1 MQFELLTLKGV
12 KFRGQA
18 SEVSLRTVDGQLGI
32 LPHHEPLTAIVV
44 PGPVS
49 VRSNGKH
56 ELYASFGGLLEVR
69 DNVVRLLANEAEAA
83 DELIHEE
90 IETALAK
97 AEALRASARDKHELH
112 RAQELVDRHIVR
124 LEVSRLR
131 RRHREHQ
138 NPDRT

>member
-12 KFRGQA
+12 KFRGEVT
-18 SEVSLRTVDGQLGI
+18 EVSLRTIVGQLAI
-32 LPHHEPLTAIVV
+32 LPHHEPLTAIVA
-44 PGPVS
+44 PGPVIA
-49 VRSNGKH
+49 RTNGKH
-56 ELYASFGGLLEVR
+56 ELYAAFGGLLEVR
-69 DNVVRLLANEAEAA
+69 DNVVRLLANDAEAA

-90 IETALAK
+90 IEAALAK